1 MLPETTKLSRRFLRI
16 LYFFV
21 KLDSVNVNVS
31 VNVFQTNAKKKVIN
45 KNINLQT
52 QITIVNK
59 YGTLKYM
66 YKRKIFLHYFL
77 KFVCVI
83 YLHMLI

>member
-1 MLPETTKLSRRFLRI
+1 MLRETTKLSYGLLRI

-21 KLDSVNVNVS
+21 KLAS
-31 VNVFQTNAKKKVIN
+31 VNVFETNVKEKVIN

-66 YKRKIFLHYFL
+66 YKPKIFLLFF
-77 KFVCVI
+77 KKIFTRVI